1 MHPPRPHASAT
12 VFPAPPTQEE
22 DTTIKTLITAALLS
36 LGLMAGTAH
45 ASDAQAK
52 CEAQAAEKKLAG
64 AAKNSFMKKCV
75 TDAGGTPAAAAP
87 AQAKAPD
94 PAEMCEKSAADK
106 KLAGAA
112 KNAHVK
118 KCIEDAKGAAP
129 KK

>member
-1 MHPPRPHASAT
+1 M
-12 VFPAPPTQEE
+12 
-22 DTTIKTLITAALLS
+22 KTLITAALLS
-36 LGLMAGTAH
+36 LGLMAGAVH
-45 ASDAQAK
+45 ASGAEAK

-64 AAKNSFMKKCV
+64 AAKNSFVKKCV

-87 AQAKAPD
+87 AAPAKAKAPD

-112 KNAHVK
+112 KNAHIK
-118 KCIEDAKGAAP
+118 KCTEDAKAAEP

>member
-1 MHPPRPHASAT
+1 MKTTLLTAT
-12 VFPAPPTQEE
+12 
-22 DTTIKTLITAALLS
+22 LLC
-36 LGLMAGTAH
+36 LGLMTGTAH
-45 ASDAQAK
+45 ASGAEAK

-75 TDAGGTPAAAAP
+75 ADAGGTPAAAP
-87 AQAKAPD
+87 AKKPD
-94 PAEMCEKSAADK
+94 PAEVCEKSAADK

-118 KCIEDAKGAAP
+118 KCMEDAQGGSAGAAP

>member
-1 MHPPRPHASAT
+1 MT
-12 VFPAPPTQEE
+12 
-22 DTTIKTLITAALLS
+22 KTLITAALLS

-45 ASDAQAK
+45 ASSPAEAK

-64 AAKNSFMKKCV
+64 AAKNSFVKKCV
-75 TDAGGTPAAAAP
+75 ADAGGAPAAAP
-87 AQAKAPD
+87 AKAPD
-94 PAEMCEKSAADK
+94 PAEVCEKSAADK

-118 KCIEDAKGAAP
+118 KCMEDAKAGAP

>member
-1 MHPPRPHASAT
+1 M
-12 VFPAPPTQEE
+12 
-22 DTTIKTLITAALLS
+22 KTLITAALLS

-45 ASDAQAK
+45 AASPAEAK

-75 TDAGGTPAAAAP
+75 ADAGGAPAAAP
-87 AQAKAPD
+87 AKASD
-94 PAEMCEKSAADK
+94 AAEMCEKSAADK

-112 KNAHVK
+112 KTSHVK
-118 KCIEDAKGAAP
+118 KCMEDAKAAAP

>member
-1 MHPPRPHASAT
+1 M
-12 VFPAPPTQEE
+12 
-22 DTTIKTLITAALLS
+22 KTLIAATLLC

-45 ASDAQAK
+45 ASSPAEAR

-64 AAKNSFMKKCV
+64 AAKNSFTKKCV
-75 TDAGGTPAAAAP
+75 ADAGSAPAAAAAP
-87 AQAKAPD
+87 AKSPN

-118 KCIEDAKGAAP
+118 KCMEDAQTAAP

>member
-1 MHPPRPHASAT
+1 M
-12 VFPAPPTQEE
+12 
-22 DTTIKTLITAALLS
+22 KTLITAILLS
-36 LGLMAGTAH
+36 LGLLAGTAH
-45 ASDAQAK
+45 ASDAQTK

-87 AQAKAPD
+87 AKAPAKAPD
-94 PAEMCEKSAADK
+94 PAEVCEKSAADK

-118 KCIEDAKGAAP
+118 KCIEDAKGAGAGAAP

>member
-1 MHPPRPHASAT
+1 MM
-12 VFPAPPTQEE
+12 
-22 DTTIKTLITAALLS
+22 KTLLTAALLS

-64 AAKNSFMKKCV
+64 AAKNSFVKKCV
-75 TDAGGTPAAAAP
+75 TDAGGTPAAAP
-87 AQAKAPD
+87 AKAPD
-94 PAEMCEKSAADK
+94 PAEVCEKSAADK

-112 KNAHVK
+112 KNAHIK
-118 KCIEDAKGAAP
+118 KCVEEAKGGATGAAP

>member
-1 MHPPRPHASAT
+1 MM
-12 VFPAPPTQEE
+12 
-22 DTTIKTLITAALLS
+22 KTLITAYPLS
-36 LGLMAGTAH
+36 LGLMAGAAH
-45 ASDAQAK
+45 AAGPEAK

-64 AAKNSFMKKCV
+64 AAKNSFMKKCI
-75 TDAGGTPAAAAP
+75 TDAGGTPAPAAP

-94 PAEMCEKSAADK
+94 PAEVCEKSAADK

-118 KCIEDAKGAAP
+118 KCMEDAKAAAA

>member
-1 MHPPRPHASAT
+1 M
-12 VFPAPPTQEE
+12 
-22 DTTIKTLITAALLS
+22 KTLITAALLS

-45 ASDAQAK
+45 ASGAEAK

-75 TDAGGTPAAAAP
+75 ADAGGAPVATAAP
-87 AQAKAPD
+87 AKAPD
-94 PAEMCEKSAADK
+94 SAEVCEKSAADK

-118 KCIEDAKGAAP
+118 KCMEDAKMAAP

>member
-1 MHPPRPHASAT
+1 MK
-12 VFPAPPTQEE
+12 
-22 DTTIKTLITAALLS
+22 KTLLTATLLV

-64 AAKNSFMKKCV
+64 AAKNSFVKKCV
-75 TDAGGTPAAAAP
+75 TDAGGTPAAAP
-87 AQAKAPD
+87 TQAKAPD
-94 PAEMCEKSAADK
+94 PAEVCEKSAADK
-106 KLAGAA
+106 KLAGAS